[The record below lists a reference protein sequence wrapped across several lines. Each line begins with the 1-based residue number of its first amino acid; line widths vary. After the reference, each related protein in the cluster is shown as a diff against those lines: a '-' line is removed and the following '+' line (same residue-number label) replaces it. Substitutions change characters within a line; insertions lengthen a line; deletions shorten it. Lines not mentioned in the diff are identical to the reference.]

1 MDSDD
6 SEEEIEWTRANN
18 RKGAKKPQ
26 ESRTI
31 TSPLAQLPPDS
42 MFWKSVRVTSHRTS
56 PSLFCR
62 NIVASRDFSFF
73 FKVEFIWQC
82 FQHFDETLSSIYQYG
97 EWLPFSSTKIKV
109 MVAPWL
115 HGFYG
120 TAQCETYLG
129 KYLLFRSDKVDKRG
143 CWWKNN
149 CHETSS
155 SKLNKTGTRFIWI
168 ILSAMYYVFVMNDWW
183 SLLCLVTWWP
193 QPSASARWGLREVV
207 RRALF

>member
-1 MDSDD
+1 MKLREDSLPALSDSGDVIAVTRDWGDRGIMDSDD

-73 FKVEFIWQC
+73 FKVEFI
-82 FQHFDETLSSIYQYG
+82 
-97 EWLPFSSTKIKV
+97 
-109 MVAPWL
+109 
-115 HGFYG
+115 
-120 TAQCETYLG
+120 
-129 KYLLFRSDKVDKRG
+129 
-143 CWWKNN
+143 
-149 CHETSS
+149 
-155 SKLNKTGTRFIWI
+155 
-168 ILSAMYYVFVMNDWW
+168 
-183 SLLCLVTWWP
+183 
-193 QPSASARWGLREVV
+193 
-207 RRALF
+207 